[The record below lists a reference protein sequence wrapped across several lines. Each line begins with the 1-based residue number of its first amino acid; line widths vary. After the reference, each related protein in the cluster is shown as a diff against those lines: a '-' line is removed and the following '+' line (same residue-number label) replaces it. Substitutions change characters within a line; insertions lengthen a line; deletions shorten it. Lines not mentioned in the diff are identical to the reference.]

1 MLIGITSNFLLKP
14 QLLKITTMPDW
25 LQLTF
30 SVERSLAELLADEL
44 TACGALSVTFQDA
57 ADEPVYEPALNTT
70 PLWLHTNVVGLFEE
84 HVDVDKLLT
93 CLHLNFPALPAYEV
107 EKIADQEWSRV
118 WMDNFHPIRFGR
130 HLWICPTWHAPP
142 HPNDINILLDPGL
155 AFGTGTHATT
165 ALCLTWLDQAND
177 LTGKKVLDFGCGSGI
192 LAIAA
197 AKLGAT
203 EVWAVDNDPQ
213 ALFATRENA
222 EQNDVLA
229 QLHLHLPEE
238 CPALQVD
245 VLLANILASPLIEL
259 ATQLI
264 AQVKPSGCIVLSGI
278 LNMQVE
284 SVSSAYRTACEIL
297 EVAEQEDWVRIVA
310 RKR

>member
-1 MLIGITSNFLLKP
+1 
-14 QLLKITTMPDW
+14 MPDW

-30 SVERSLAELLADEL
+30 SVEQSLAELLADEL

-84 HVDVDKLLT
+84 HVDVEQLLS
-93 CLHLNFPALPAYEV
+93 CLQLNFPTLPTYVA
-107 EKIADQEWSRV
+107 EKIADREWSRV
-118 WMDNFHPIRFGR
+118 WMDNFHPMRFGQR
-130 HLWICPTWHAPP
+130 LWICPTWHEPP
-142 HPNDINILLDPGL
+142 YPNDINILLDPGL

-165 ALCLTWLDQAND
+165 ALCLTWLDQATD
-177 LTGKKVLDFGCGSGI
+177 LIGKIVLDFGCGSGI

-197 AKLGAT
+197 AKLGAC

-222 EQNDVLA
+222 MQNKVLA
-229 QLHLHLPEE
+229 QFHLYLPED
-238 CPALQVD
+238 CPSLQVD
-245 VLLANILASPLIEL
+245 VLLANILATPLIEL
-259 ATQLI
+259 APRLI
-264 AQVKPSGCIVLSGI
+264 AQVKPAGLIVLSGI
-278 LNMQVE
+278 LNTQVE
-284 SVSSAYRTACEIL
+284 SVTSAYRAVCDIL
-297 EVAEQEDWVRIVA
+297 EIAEQEDWIRVVA